1 MFKAIVQSDEPHKRF
16 SFEAHG
22 VDLALINGVRRVIL
36 TDIPVVGFQGEE
48 TPSLTILANN
58 GPLHNEFM
66 LHRIGLIPIHM
77 SEEETE
83 TFEEENYTFELDVHN
98 DSANMKNVTTREFTV
113 KNTKTGRENNPAVF
127 FPADT
132 LTGDSVL
139 ITRLRPGEH
148 LHVKGHAVKS
158 TARTHACFS
167 PVSLCT
173 FSFIAP
179 TVNGDNGKSILDRE
193 RAYYKND
200 YGEPTAILF
209 SIESEN
215 ALTPRYLV
223 DKAMQII
230 VEKLRKFLGSL
241 SAPEGSE
248 DVVRRTDIGVEFH
261 IPEDDT
267 IGNILQSQMHNY
279 YIREK
284 HGTTRSR
291 DVTYVGYY
299 APHPLETSV
308 VVKMCC
314 ADHDD
319 ASTEEYI
326 DTMVDACGRIISDI
340 EQVRAEWNAANDE
353 ASKPKPKPKTKEAKT
368 KREGK

>member
-1 MFKAIVQSDEPHKRF
+1 MFKSIVQSDETHKRF

-22 VDLALINGVRRVIL
+22 VDLAVINGIRRVIL
-36 TDIPVVGFQGEE
+36 TDIPVVGFQGEDN
-48 TPSLTILANN
+48 PSLTILVNN

-66 LHRIGLIPIHM
+66 LHRLGLIPIHM

-83 TFEEENYTFELDVHN
+83 TFDQENYIFELDVHN
-98 DSANMKNVTTREFTV
+98 DSANMKNVTTREFSV
-113 KNTKTGRENNPAVF
+113 KNTKTGHENNTAVF
-127 FPADT
+127 FPADA
-132 LTGDSVL
+132 LTGDNILV
-139 ITRLRPGEH
+139 TRLRPGEH
-148 LHVKGHAVKS
+148 LHVKGHAVKD
-158 TARTHACFS
+158 TARTHSGFS

-173 FSFIAP
+173 FSFMTP
-179 TVNGDNGKSILDRE
+179 TVAGDGKSVLDRE

-209 SIESEN
+209 SIESET
-215 ALTPRYLV
+215 ALSPRYLV
-223 DKAMQII
+223 DKALQII

-241 SAPEGSE
+241 TAPEGSE
-248 DVVRRTDIGVEFH
+248 DVARRTDIGVEFH

-267 IGNILQSQMHNY
+267 VGNILQSQMHNY

-326 DTMVDACGRIISDI
+326 DTMMDACGRIISDI
-340 EQVRAEWNAANDE
+340 EHVRAEWNAANEE
-353 ASKPKPKPKTKEAKT
+353 ASKPKPKAAKPKAAK
-368 KREGK
+368 